1 MARNAAK
8 HVYLGRLWRRRF
20 WACAVALAAI
30 IFLGLGSSRAEDRKV
45 QKRVPPVYPELAKRM
60 HIGGVVRVL
69 VTVAADGTVTEVK
82 TVNGNK
88 MLSLAAEDAVKKW
101 KFVAGDS
108 ESTVNVDINFEP
120 SS

>member
-1 MARNAAK
+1 MALNAAK
-8 HVYLGRLWRRRF
+8 QVYLERLWRRRF
-20 WACAVALAAI
+20 RACVVMLSAI
-30 IFLGLGSSRAEDRKV
+30 ICLGLGSSRAEDRKV

-69 VTVAADGTVTEVK
+69 VTVAADGTVTDVK

-88 MLSLAAEDAVKKW
+88 MLSLAAEDAVRKW

-108 ESTVNVDINFEP
+108 ESTVNIDINFEP
-120 SS
+120 GN